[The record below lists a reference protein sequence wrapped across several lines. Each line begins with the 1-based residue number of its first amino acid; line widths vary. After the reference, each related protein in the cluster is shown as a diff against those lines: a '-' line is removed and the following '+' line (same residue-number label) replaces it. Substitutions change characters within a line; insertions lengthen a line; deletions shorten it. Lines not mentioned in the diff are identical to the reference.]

1 MNENLQKI
9 FNSIPKMYRGFA
21 MDAVSKCNSPEEIV
35 QLAANYNIKIEL
47 EDAKE
52 LFAETHKSN

>member
-21 MDAVSKCNSPEEIV
+21 MDAVSKCNSPE
-35 QLAANYNIKIEL
+35 
-47 EDAKE
+47 
-52 LFAETHKSN
+52 